1 MNILYLSDIRFPL
14 ERANGIQTMETCY
27 ALAARGHYVQLV
39 VRPDTCV
46 PARNPFEFYGLTYT
60 SRLVFDYAPVIGS
73 PIVRR
78 AMYLAYVIDH
88 LLDSRQW
95 SMIFT
100 RDLGVASTA
109 LKFPSPLRAPIVYES
124 HGYAPVFAETLGEL
138 VSGKKSGGSRKV
150 RRLEK
155 RERCVWQRADGY
167 VATTQLLVD
176 ELTRRFGARERLVT
190 LGNATHIKS
199 ISSLESATAS
209 APPVAVYAGHFYEWK
224 GVDVF
229 LEALALVPG
238 LRGLLVGGHPG
249 DHDEARLRT
258 LVQSL
263 GIDDR
268 VTFTGLVP
276 RSEVDR
282 LVRSATVCVVPT
294 VDTPSARYTS
304 PLKLFEYMACGRPV
318 IISDLPPVREVVED
332 EQTALLVPPGDAGK
346 LAAALRRLL
355 GDKVL
360 AARITR
366 SASEVVSKY
375 SWEQRAET
383 LEDLFQSVVN
393 SG

>member
-27 ALAARGHYVQLV
+27 ALAERGHHVQLV
-39 VRPDTCV
+39 VRPDTYL
-46 PARNPFEFYGLTYT
+46 PARDPFEFYGLVAT
-60 SRLVFDYAPVIGS
+60 SRLVFNYAPVIGS

-78 AMYLAYVIDH
+78 AVYLAYVIEH
-88 LLDSRQW
+88 LLGSRQW
-95 SMIFT
+95 NMIFT
-100 RDLGVASTA
+100 RDLGVAATV
-109 LKFPSPLRAPIVYES
+109 LRFPARFRAPIVYES
-124 HGYAPVFAETLGEL
+124 HGYAPVFAETLAEL
-138 VSGKKSGGSRKV
+138 VTGKESGGSRKL

-155 RERCVWQRADGY
+155 RERRVWQCADGY
-167 VATTQLLVD
+167 VATTQVLVD
-176 ELTRRFGARERLVT
+176 ELTRRFGTREQLVT
-190 LGNATHIKS
+190 LGNATHIENAP
-199 ISSLESATAS
+199 SLESGTAS
-209 APPVAVYAGHFYEWK
+209 GLPVAVYAGHFYHWK

-249 DHDEARLRT
+249 DPDEARLKA
-258 LVQSL
+258 LVHTL
-263 GIDDR
+263 GIGDR

-276 RSEVDR
+276 RAEVGR

-318 IISDLPPVREVVED
+318 IISDLPPVREVVEN

-346 LAAALRRLL
+346 LAAAFRRLL

-366 SASEVVSKY
+366 CASEVVSKY
-375 SWEQRAET
+375 SWAQRAKN
-383 LEDLFQSVVN
+383 LEDLFQVVVN
-393 SG
+393 SE